1 MRVFFRRKAVKICS
15 ITLCAIVT
23 VLLFLEVGSL
33 VIRANPRE
41 WTPDYERV
49 DVSYLFDGRELSDDD
64 YALIYRQTGLTRIGV
79 DDLVASGKI
88 SQILKIQ
95 NDFFATD
102 VPEVANFGLF
112 INSFDRA
119 RGHYAYPELRDG
131 DVVCSYSTYLSW
143 FEIGHCAIILD
154 AESGLVAEITGY
166 GSRVSVVPTSKLFT
180 NTTHVVLRP
189 KCDEDVI
196 SGAVQYVK
204 DNMIGMDYDI
214 FIGILSAKGKKNLKR
229 TQCSHMVWYAYN
241 MMGVDL
247 DSNGG
252 GVVTPR
258 DICMSEYLEVVAV
271 RGIDIYNLGR

>member
-15 ITLCAIVT
+15 ITICAIVT
-23 VLLFLEVGSL
+23 ALLFLEIGSL

-64 YALIYRQTGLTRIGV
+64 YALIYRQTGLTRTGV
-79 DDLVASGKI
+79 DDLIASGSI

-102 VPEVANFGLF
+102 KPEVANFGLF
-112 INSFDRA
+112 INSFDREK
-119 RGHYAYPELRDG
+119 GYYAYPELRDG
-131 DVVCSYSTYLSW
+131 DIVCSYSTYLSW
-143 FEIGHCAIILD
+143 FEIGHCAIVID
-154 AESGLVAEITGY
+154 AENGLVAEITGY
-166 GSRVSVVPTSKLFT
+166 GTSVSVVPTSKLFT

-189 KCDEDVI
+189 KCDGDVI
-196 SGAVQYVK
+196 EGAVEYVK
-204 DNMIGMDYDI
+204 EHMIGMDYDI
-214 FIGILSAKGKKNLKR
+214 FIGILSAKNKKNLKR
-229 TQCSHMVWYAYN
+229 TQCSHMLWYAYN
-241 MMGVDL
+241 QMGLDL

-258 DICMSEYLEVVAV
+258 DICMSEHLEVIAV